1 MRKSVAGRAAARRLQ
16 ACILAALSLLA
27 LPGAARAEWLEA
39 SSPNFVIH
47 ADASESSITR
57 YSQELE
63 RYHAAMAL
71 VTGQQAIVPSPS
83 NRVTVYVV
91 SSVSEVRRILGDKSG
106 NVAGVYFPRA
116 GGSLAI
122 TPRVTGG
129 GRDIDFSKFVLLHE
143 YAHHFMI
150 GSSAF
155 PMPRWYSEGGAEFFA
170 SAKFE
175 ANGDVWLGRANEFR
189 AGEIFFAKDVTAT
202 NLLDP
207 ATYRP
212 PSGRGYDAYYGK
224 SWTLFHYLSMDQTDR
239 KGQMVQYLRQLVE
252 GKSLRE
258 AALASFGDLEKLD
271 KDLDSYLARSRIS
284 AFKIPA
290 DRIKPGATSV
300 RKLSPGEAA
309 IMPVMIR
316 SKRGVDTEQA
326 AALIVEARAIA
337 ARFSGDAGV
346 LAALAEA
353 EHDSGH
359 YAEAITAADAALA
372 IDPRRV
378 NAYVQKGFSLYKLA
392 EDSGQPADFRK
403 ARSVFLALNR
413 IENDHPIPLI
423 YNYRTIM
430 AETGRAPPTA
440 ILGLERASE
449 LAPFDLGLKYMVA
462 LRQLADGK
470 RDAAKANLA
479 PIAFNPHGGSMAS
492 EAQAMIERIDADP
505 TWDGSGFQS
514 TTLNDGDEDAQ

>member
-1 MRKSVAGRAAARRLQ
+1 
-16 ACILAALSLLA
+16 
-27 LPGAARAEWLEA
+27 
-39 SSPNFVIH
+39 
-47 ADASESSITR
+47 
-57 YSQELE
+57 
-63 RYHAAMAL
+63 
-71 VTGQQAIVPSPS
+71 
-83 NRVTVYVV
+83 
-91 SSVSEVRRILGDKSG
+91 
-106 NVAGVYFPRA
+106 
-116 GGSLAI
+116 
-122 TPRVTGG
+122 
-129 GRDIDFSKFVLLHE
+129 
-143 YAHHFMI
+143 
-150 GSSAF
+150 
-155 PMPRWYSEGGAEFFA
+155 
-170 SAKFE
+170 
-175 ANGDVWLGRANEFR
+175 
-189 AGEIFFAKDVTAT
+189 
-202 NLLDP
+202 
-207 ATYRP
+207 
-212 PSGRGYDAYYGK
+212 
-224 SWTLFHYLSMDQTDR
+224 
-239 KGQMVQYLRQLVE
+239 
-252 GKSLRE
+252 
-258 AALASFGDLEKLD
+258 
-271 KDLDSYLARSRIS
+271 
-284 AFKIPA
+284 
-290 DRIKPGATSV
+290 
-300 RKLSPGEAA
+300 
-309 IMPVMIR
+309 MIR

-337 ARFSGDAGV
+337 ARFPGDAGV

-378 NAYVQKGFSLYKLA
+378 NAYVQKGYSLYKLA

-430 AETGRAPPTA
+430 AETGRVPPTA

-505 TWDGSGFQS
+505 TWDGSGIQS